1 MFMNASASSVSSRG
15 GRWRRAV
22 EGGSF
27 MATMSTCI
35 PIRNS
40 PKMTVSPPIIGLHSY
55 CMRTL
60 GFLTL
65 KSGLHNSCI

>member
-1 MFMNASASSVSSRG
+1 MNASASSSSRG

-40 PKMTVSPPIIGLHSY
+40 PNNDCLSPDYWTSY
-55 CMRTL
+55 IL
-60 GFLTL
+60 YAN
-65 KSGLHNSCI
+65 SGVFDTKVWPS